1 MVGATRFELV
11 TFCTPSKRATRLRY
25 APTWQNQTSNLS
37 YIIPKRTTESQ
48 WGIFTE
54 VASRLW
60 YNIAVM
66 KKQMNV
72 VEKIL
77 ASHVVEGDPARG
89 GELGIRIDQTLTQ
102 DATGTM
108 AYLQFESMGVPR
120 VKTDLSVSYVDHN
133 FLQSVARKYGIVFSK
148 AGNGICHQLHLERF
162 GKPGTTLLG
171 SDSHTPTGGGIG
183 QIAIGAGGIDIAVAM
198 AGGAFHIPAPKVRA
212 IVLKN
217 RLRRGVSAKDVIL
230 KVLER
235 FGTKGNVGWIFEYAG
250 PGVATLDV
258 PSRATI
264 ANMGAE
270 LGVTTSVFPSDAVT
284 RAFLAAQGRAGDFTK
299 ITADRGAAYDDV
311 FEIDLAKV
319 EPMMAAPHSP
329 GNVVTVK
336 SKRGMK
342 VNQILIGSCT
352 NSSYRDI
359 RTVALYLKGRHVAD
373 DVEVGIACGSRQ
385 VIEML
390 AKDGSLGILHSAGC
404 RMLEN
409 ACGFCIGAH
418 MSPRTG
424 AVSLRTNN
432 RNFEGRSGTKSAQV
446 YLVSPETA
454 AASALTGRVEVPTKN
469 PVAAVPSPRKF
480 PIDDSM
486 FLYRRT
492 AGRGVKGAEIVR
504 GPNIATVPK
513 GEPLAESLSAV
524 CAIKVGDKI
533 TTDHIMPAGSRLKY
547 RSNIPE
553 YAKFVFEPCDPT
565 FHDRCLANKAAGLAN
580 VIVAGESYGQGSS
593 REHAAM
599 CPMYLGVKAVVAK
612 SIERIHRANLI
623 NFGIVPFVFDDP
635 AGYDMVDEGAKF
647 TLDGVRRAVECGEPV
662 AIKTPKGTVTA
673 TAALSERERRLVLCG
688 GLLASL

>member
-1 MVGATRFELV
+1 MNTR
-11 TFCTPSKRATRLRY
+11 T
-25 APTWQNQTSNLS
+25 Q
-37 YIIPKRTTESQ
+37 
-48 WGIFTE
+48 
-54 VASRLW
+54 
-60 YNIAVM
+60 
-66 KKQMNV
+66 NV

-77 ASHVVEGDPARG
+77 SSHIVEGDSAKDA
-89 GELGIRIDQTLTQ
+89 EIGIRIDQTLTQ

-120 VKTDLSVSYVDHN
+120 VKNDLAVSYVDHN
-133 FLQSVARKYGIVFSK
+133 TVQIGYENADDHDFLQSVAKKYGIVYSK
-148 AGNGICHQLHLERF
+148 CGNGICHQLHLERF

-198 AGGAFHIPAPKVRA
+198 AGGAFHIPSPKVRK
-212 IVLKN
+212 ILLKG

-230 KVLER
+230 KVLEK
-235 FGTKGNVGWIFEYAG
+235 FGTKGNVGWIFEYGG

-264 ANMGAE
+264 TNMGAE
-270 LGVTTSVFPSDAVT
+270 LGVTTSVFPSDRVT
-284 RAFLAAQGRAGDFTK
+284 KQFLAAQGRAKDFRE
-299 ITADRGAAYDDV
+299 IVADMGARYDDV
-311 FEIDLAKV
+311 FEVDLSKV

-329 GNVVTVK
+329 GNVVAVK
-336 SKRGMK
+336 SLVGTK

-359 RTVALYLKGRHVAD
+359 RTVALYLKGKRVAE

-385 VIEML
+385 VVNML
-390 AKDGSLGILHSAGC
+390 AKDGSLAILHSAGC

-454 AASALTGRVEVPTKN
+454 AASALTGRVELPTKK
-469 PVAAVPSPRKF
+469 PVSAVPAPKKF

-486 FLYRRT
+486 FLYRDT
-492 AGRGVKGAEIVR
+492 AGKGVRGAKIVR

-513 GEPLAESLSAV
+513 GEPLAKDLKGVA
-524 CAIKVGDKI
+524 AIKVGDKI
-533 TTDHIMPAGSRLKY
+533 TTDHIMPAGARLKF

-553 YAKFVFEPCDPT
+553 YAKFVFEPCDPK
-565 FHDRCLANKAAGLAN
+565 FHDKCLANREKGLAN

-593 REHAAM
+593 REHAAL
-599 CPMYLGVKAVVAK
+599 CPMYLGVKAVIAK

-623 NFGIVPFVFDDP
+623 NFGIVPFTFADP
-635 AGYDMVDEGAKF
+635 KDYGKIEAGDAIE
-647 TLDGVRRAVECGEPV
+647 LNGVRAAVEGDGTLKVNTKRGPV
-662 AIKTPKGTVTA
+662 IVRT
-673 TAALSERERRLVLCG
+673 ALSEREKHLILCG

>member
-1 MVGATRFELV
+1 
-11 TFCTPSKRATRLRY
+11 
-25 APTWQNQTSNLS
+25 
-37 YIIPKRTTESQ
+37 
-48 WGIFTE
+48 
-54 VASRLW
+54 
-60 YNIAVM
+60 M
-66 KKQMNV
+66 KKKPMTV

-77 ASHVVEGDPARG
+77 SAHLVEGDPAKDP
-89 GELGIRIDQTLTQ
+89 ELGIRIDQTLTQ

-108 AYLQFESMGVPR
+108 AYLQFESMGVSR
-120 VKTDLSVSYVDHN
+120 VRNDLAVSYVDHN
-133 FLQSVARKYGIVFSK
+133 TVQIGYENADDHDFLASVTKKYGIVYSK

-198 AGGAFHIPAPKVRA
+198 AGGAFHIPTPKVRA
-212 IVLKN
+212 IYLKN

-230 KVLER
+230 TVLKK
-235 FGTKGNVGWIFEYAG
+235 FGTKGNVGWIFEYCG

-264 ANMGAE
+264 TNMGAE

-284 RAFLAAQGRAGDFTK
+284 KQFLTAQGRGRDFVKIVADAGSE
-299 ITADRGAAYDDV
+299 YDDS

-319 EPMMAAPHSP
+319 EPLMAAPHSP

-336 SKRGMK
+336 SMKGTK

-359 RTVALYLKGRHVAD
+359 RTVALCLKGKHVAD

-385 VIEML
+385 VINML
-390 AKDGSLGILHSAGC
+390 AKDGSLAILHAAGC

-424 AVSLRTNN
+424 AISLRTNN

-454 AASALTGRVEVPTKN
+454 AASALTGKVELATKA
-469 PVAAVPSPRKF
+469 PPKAVPSPKRF
-480 PIDDSM
+480 PIDDAM
-486 FLYRRT
+486 FLYRAT
-492 AGRGVKGAEIVR
+492 AGKGVPKTVIVR

-513 GEPLAESLSAV
+513 GQPLSADLKGAV
-524 CAIKVGDKI
+524 AIKVGDKI
-533 TTDHIMPAGSRLKY
+533 TTDHIMPAGARLKF
-547 RSNIPE
+547 RSNIPA
-553 YAKFVFEPCDPT
+553 YAKFVFEAMAENT
-565 FHDRCLANKAAGLAN
+565 ATKAAFHDVCQANQAKGVAN

-593 REHAAM
+593 REHAAL

-623 NFGIVPFVFDDP
+623 NFGIVPFTFADP
-635 AGYDMVDEGAKF
+635 KDYDRLAAGDALELKGIRA
-647 TLDGVRRAVECGEPV
+647 AVEGDGRLEIRV
-662 AIKTPKGTVTA
+662 KGPGKSVVVT
-673 TAALSERERRLVLCG
+673 TALSAREKHLLVCG